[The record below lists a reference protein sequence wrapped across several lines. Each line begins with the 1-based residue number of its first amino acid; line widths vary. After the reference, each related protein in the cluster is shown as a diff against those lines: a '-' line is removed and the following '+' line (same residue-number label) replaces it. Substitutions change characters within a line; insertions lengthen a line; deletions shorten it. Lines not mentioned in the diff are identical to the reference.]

1 MKYDFT
7 NKIVLVTG
15 GTGALGR
22 AITTAFIASDAI
34 VVSSYVVDSEI
45 EQLKKE
51 SKSVVEL
58 IKADVTKE
66 QEVEKLVSN
75 IISKHG
81 RIHVLV
87 NVVGGYLGGKSVSEL
102 MKKSGI

>member
-34 VVSSYVVDSEI
+34 VISSYVVDSE
-45 EQLKKE
+45 
-51 SKSVVEL
+51 V
-58 IKADVTKE
+58 
-66 QEVEKLVSN
+66 
-75 IISKHG
+75 G
-81 RIHVLV
+81 RL
-87 NVVGGYLGGKSVSEL
+87 
-102 MKKSGI
+102 